1 MRINE
6 VVNEGV
12 IDSFKQGFEKGSSGM
27 DRLLSPSKWFKKSD
41 APQTTVTPK
50 QQASQPVSSKDASE
64 VLSVVAAGGTLRNPE
79 IRVLNQLYS
88 DIKAGNSNP
97 RIDQKTVLPLLQLVL
112 KGKPLDDKQKAVLAQ
127 LKNLV

>member
-6 VVNEGV
+6 VINEGV
-12 IDSFKQGFEKGSSGM
+12 IDNFKQGFEKGSSGM

-41 APQTTVTPK
+41 APQATTASK
-50 QQASQPVSSKDASE
+50 QPAPQSVSSKDASE
-64 VLSVVAAGGTLRNPE
+64 VLSIVTAGGTLRNPE

-88 DIKAGNSNP
+88 DINAGNANP
-97 RIDQKTVLPLLQLVL
+97 RINQKVVLPILQLVI
-112 KGKPLDDKQKAVLAQ
+112 KGKPLDDNQKAVLSQ

>member
-12 IDSFKQGFEKGSSGM
+12 IDTFKQGYQKGSSGM
-27 DRLLSPSKWFKKSD
+27 DRLLSPSKWFDKSNEPRSTTKSQT
-41 APQTTVTPK
+41 PQ
-50 QQASQPVSSKDASE
+50 SVSSKDAGE
-64 VLSVVAAGGTLRNPE
+64 VLSMITTGGVLRNPE

-88 DIKAGNSNP
+88 DIKSGNANP
-97 RIDQKTVLPLLQLVL
+97 RIDQKAVLPILQLVI
-112 KGKPLDDKQKAVLAQ
+112 KGKPLDDNQKAVLSQ